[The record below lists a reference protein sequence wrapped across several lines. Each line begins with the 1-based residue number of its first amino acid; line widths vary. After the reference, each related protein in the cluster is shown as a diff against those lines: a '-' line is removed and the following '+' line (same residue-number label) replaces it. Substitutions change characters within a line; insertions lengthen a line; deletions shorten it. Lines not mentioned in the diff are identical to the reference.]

1 MRKHFR
7 DVSAFLISRGI
18 IIMYQYESRIRYS
31 ELDENGRIRLLALLN
46 YLQDASTFHGVD
58 CGMTTGHF
66 REIHRAWFI
75 SYWDIRIDA
84 LPVDGE
90 RILVGT
96 SPHDLKGVF
105 AYRNFWLQDKETEK
119 YFVKA
124 DSAWFLVNTD
134 TMLPQKLVP
143 EDLAPYGEQADLLQL
158 GLKTRKVV
166 IGKEAGLAFIGEK
179 TVSREMLDTNHHV
192 NNIRYISTAY
202 DMLVDSGMIGAERYP
217 SRIRAEYKHAA
228 AQGDIME
235 ISAAELDGNCLVSIL
250 SAEGREFC
258 HLEFSF

>member
-1 MRKHFR
+1 M
-7 DVSAFLISRGI
+7 
-18 IIMYQYESRIRYS
+18 
-31 ELDENGRIRLLALLN
+31 
-46 YLQDASTFHGVD
+46 
-58 CGMTTGHF
+58 
-66 REIHRAWFI
+66 
-75 SYWDIRIDA
+75 
-84 LPVDGE
+84 
-90 RILVGT
+90 
-96 SPHDLKGVF
+96 
-105 AYRNFWLQDKETEK
+105 
-119 YFVKA
+119 
-124 DSAWFLVNTD
+124 
-134 TMLPQKLVP
+134 
-143 EDLAPYGEQADLLQL
+143 
-158 GLKTRKVV
+158 

-228 AQGDIME
+228 ALGDIME